1 MILFRLFF
9 SLALMSLSPESTPHR
24 AASSA
29 GSQPPGKASLSSLPA
44 SRPSPSSGRGS
55 SGKRT
60 KPASG
65 GDNGLSQAK
74 QAETSYRRWKKRTS
88 LALNVEPEKAT
99 KERYE
104 EKSPSVWVYL
114 QAVLGLGVLVGL
126 CFLLSVNRRSIRWKP
141 VLGGLGL
148 QAAFA
153 LLVLNPVVGRF
164 FFTVVDR
171 GVRRLLSFAEAGT
184 AFVMQSVEPHL
195 STHTTS
201 TGHWVVHDLIV
212 GDVSPALKNIAFW
225 VLPTII
231 FFSALMTLLYH
242 LGVMQWVVRLVARAM
257 QHVLGTSGAE
267 TLSCTA
273 NVFVGQTEAP
283 LLIKPFVAKMTRSE
297 LMAIMTGGFA
307 TVAGGVLAVYVA
319 MLRDIPGIAGH
330 LVTASI
336 MAAPGALAVAKIV
349 FPEDGSPVT
358 AGTMKV
364 EVDRPDA
371 NSIEA
376 VARGASDGMSLVLN
390 VVAML
395 VAFVA
400 MVALLNF
407 LLSLVGRPLGVE
419 LSLERLLGWLLSPLA
434 WCLGVEWKDAGQ
446 LGQLL
451 GKKLVLTELLAY
463 AELQQLRGEIAQR
476 TAIIASYAL
485 CGFANV
491 ASIGIQIGGI
501 GGIAPSR
508 RADLARLGLR
518 AMFAGAIVS
527 CISATWAGLIYS
539 LNQTLS

>member
-1 MILFRLFF
+1 
-9 SLALMSLSPESTPHR
+9 
-24 AASSA
+24 
-29 GSQPPGKASLSSLPA
+29 
-44 SRPSPSSGRGS
+44 
-55 SGKRT
+55 
-60 KPASG
+60 
-65 GDNGLSQAK
+65 
-74 QAETSYRRWKKRTS
+74 
-88 LALNVEPEKAT
+88 
-99 KERYE
+99 
-104 EKSPSVWVYL
+104 
-114 QAVLGLGVLVGL
+114 
-126 CFLLSVNRRSIRWKP
+126 
-141 VLGGLGL
+141 
-148 QAAFA
+148 
-153 LLVLNPVVGRF
+153 
-164 FFTVVDR
+164 
-171 GVRRLLSFAEAGT
+171 
-184 AFVMQSVEPHL
+184 
-195 STHTTS
+195 
-201 TGHWVVHDLIV
+201 
-212 GDVSPALKNIAFW
+212 
-225 VLPTII
+225 
-231 FFSALMTLLYH
+231 
-242 LGVMQWVVRLVARAM
+242 
-257 QHVLGTSGAE
+257 
-267 TLSCTA
+267 
-273 NVFVGQTEAP
+273 
-283 LLIKPFVAKMTRSE
+283 
-297 LMAIMTGGFA
+297 
-307 TVAGGVLAVYVA
+307 
-319 MLRDIPGIAGH
+319 
-330 LVTASI
+330 
-336 MAAPGALAVAKIV
+336 
-349 FPEDGSPVT
+349 
-358 AGTMKV
+358 MKV

>member
-1 MILFRLFF
+1 VLND
-9 SLALMSLSPESTPHR
+9 APK
-24 AASSA
+24 AA
-29 GSQPPGKASLSSLPA
+29 
-44 SRPSPSSGRGS
+44 
-55 SGKRT
+55 
-60 KPASG
+60 
-65 GDNGLSQAK
+65 DH
-74 QAETSYRRWKKRTS
+74 
-88 LALNVEPEKAT
+88 
-99 KERYE
+99 RYE
-104 EKSPSVWVYL
+104 EKAPSFWVYL
-114 QAVLGLGVLVGL
+114 QALLGLIVLVGL
-126 CFLLSVNRRSIRWKP
+126 CVLLSVNRRGIRWKP

-153 LLVLNPVVGRF
+153 LIVLNPVVGRF

-171 GVRRLLSFAEAGT
+171 GVRKLLSFAEAGT
-184 AFVMQSVEPHL
+184 AFVLQSVEPHVA
-195 STHTTS
+195 THTTS
-201 TGHWVVHDLIV
+201 SGHWVVHDIIA

-231 FFSALMTLLYH
+231 FFSALMTVLYH
-242 LGVMQWVVRLVARAM
+242 LGVMQWIVRLVARAM

-283 LLIKPFVAKMTRSE
+283 LLVKPFVAKMTRSE

-330 LVTASI
+330 LVTASV
-336 MAAPGALAVAKIV
+336 MAAPGALAVAKII

-364 EVDRPDA
+364 EVERPDA

-376 VARGASDGMSLVLN
+376 VARGATDGMSLVLN

-407 LLSLVGRPLGVE
+407 ALSLLGRPLGVD
-419 LSLERLLGWLLSPLA
+419 LSLERLLGWILSPLA
-434 WCLGVEWKDAGQ
+434 WCLGVEWNDAGQ
-446 LGQLL
+446 IGQLL

-463 AELQQLRGEIAQR
+463 AELQDLGPRISQR

-485 CGFANV
+485 CGFANI

-527 CISATWAGLIYS
+527 YISTTWAGLIYS